1 MDFDQ
6 LTTFVFVA
14 KLKSFSRAGQK
25 VFRSQSA
32 VSAQIRQLE
41 QAYKARLLDRS
52 AKSVE
57 LTPAGEVLFEYAEK
71 LLRLRD
77 ESIQVVADRGNV
89 VQGPV
94 VFGANEAT
102 CLYLLPDIF
111 AEFQRRYPLVHIS
124 IYRNFSHKILQRVED
139 GSVDVGI
146 VTLPIKSPNL
156 KMHHIY
162 RDRLRF
168 MVSTKNPLAHRSKI
182 TLAEVA
188 EQPLIFPRTGF
199 TRQVLDKLFRPY
211 RARIHVTMELP
222 SIGMIKRFVA
232 ADAGVSFISESF
244 AKDYVKAGEVKL
256 LTVEGVDLWRERP
269 QPSPCRSGAHRHHS
283 RAPQSRRA
291 RRSRRQLDGRQNKN
305 TYSSRKAIVGSRL
318 AARRAGSQHAI
329 AEIRKKTTATVV
341 KVTRSVAFT
350 PTSIVVMP
358 RVRANAATM
367 PAATPIAV
375 RRSPCPTIRLKIWP
389 GPAPRVMRTP
399 ISAVRC
405 RTTVAR
411 TP

>member
-6 LTTFVFVA
+6 LTTFVHVA

-41 QAYKARLLDRS
+41 QAYQAKLLDRS

-77 ESIQVVADRGNV
+77 ESVQSVADRGNV

-102 CLYLLPDIF
+102 CLYVLPDIF

-124 IYRNFSHKILQRVED
+124 IYRNFSHKILQRLED

-146 VTLPIKSPNL
+146 VTMPVKSPNL
-156 KMHHIY
+156 RSHHIY
-162 RDRLRF
+162 RDRMRF
-168 MVSTKNPLAHRSKI
+168 MVSSRNPLAHRSKI
-182 TLAEVA
+182 TLDEIAA
-188 EQPLIFPRTGF
+188 QPLIFPRTGF

-211 RARIHVTMELP
+211 RSRIRVSMELP

-232 ADAGVSFISESF
+232 ADAGVSLISESF
-244 AKDYVKAGEVKL
+244 ARDQVKAGEVKL
-256 LTVEGVDLWRERP
+256 LSVEGVDLWRELGLCYRRD
-269 QPSPCRSGAHRHHS
+269 RSLPRAVQALIALIREHRKMPEH
-283 RAPQSRRA
+283 AE
-291 RRSRRQLDGRQNKN
+291 
-305 TYSSRKAIVGSRL
+305 
-318 AARRAGSQHAI
+318 AAAG
-329 AEIRKKTTATVV
+329 
-341 KVTRSVAFT
+341 
-350 PTSIVVMP
+350 
-358 RVRANAATM
+358 
-367 PAATPIAV
+367 
-375 RRSPCPTIRLKIWP
+375 
-389 GPAPRVMRTP
+389 
-399 ISAVRC
+399 
-405 RTTVAR
+405 
-411 TP
+411 

>member
-6 LTTFVFVA
+6 LATFVYVA

-41 QAYKARLLDRS
+41 QAYHARLLDRS

-57 LTPAGEVLFEYAEK
+57 LTPAGEVLYEYAEK

-77 ESIQVVADRGNV
+77 ESVQFVADRGNV

-94 VFGANEAT
+94 MFGANEAT

-111 AEFQRRYPLVHIS
+111 AEFQRRFPQVHIS

-139 GSVDVGI
+139 GSIDVGI
-146 VTLPIKSPNL
+146 VSLPTKSPNL
-156 KMHHIY
+156 RVHHIH

-168 MVSTKNPLAHRSKI
+168 MVSTRNPLAQRSKL
-182 TLAEVA
+182 TLEEVA
-188 EQPLIFPRTGF
+188 SQPLILPRTGF

-211 RARIHVTMELP
+211 RSRMHVTMELP

-244 AKDYVKAGEVKL
+244 AKDQVKAGEVKL
-256 LTVEGVDLWRERP
+256 LTVEGVELYRELGLVYRRD
-269 QPSPCRSGAHRHHS
+269 RSLP
-283 RAPQSRRA
+283 RAAQALIALIRE
-291 RRSRRQLDGRQNKN
+291 
-305 TYSSRKAIVGSRL
+305 YRKAPEHS
-318 AARRAGSQHAI
+318 AAAGAD
-329 AEIRKKTTATVV
+329 
-341 KVTRSVAFT
+341 
-350 PTSIVVMP
+350 
-358 RVRANAATM
+358 
-367 PAATPIAV
+367 
-375 RRSPCPTIRLKIWP
+375 
-389 GPAPRVMRTP
+389 
-399 ISAVRC
+399 
-405 RTTVAR
+405 
-411 TP
+411 

>member
-6 LTTFVFVA
+6 LATFVYVA

-41 QAYKARLLDRS
+41 QAYHARLLDRS

-77 ESIQVVADRGNV
+77 ESVQFVADRGNV

-94 VFGANEAT
+94 MFGANEAT

-111 AEFQRRYPLVHIS
+111 AEFQRRFPLVHIS

-139 GSVDVGI
+139 GSIDVGI
-146 VTLPIKSPNL
+146 VTLPTKSPNL
-156 KMHHIY
+156 RVHHIH

-168 MVSTKNPLAHRSKI
+168 MVSTRNPLAQRSKL
-182 TLAEVA
+182 TLEEVA
-188 EQPLIFPRTGF
+188 SQPLILPRTGF

-211 RARIHVTMELP
+211 RSRLHVTMELP
-222 SIGMIKRFVA
+222 SIGMIKRFVG

-244 AKDYVKAGEVKL
+244 AKDQVKAGEVKL
-256 LTVEGVDLWRERP
+256 LTVEGVDLYRELGLVYRRD
-269 QPSPCRSGAHRHHS
+269 RSLPRASQALIALIREYRKSAEHS
-283 RAPQSRRA
+283 SAPY
-291 RRSRRQLDGRQNKN
+291 D
-305 TYSSRKAIVGSRL
+305 
-318 AARRAGSQHAI
+318 
-329 AEIRKKTTATVV
+329 
-341 KVTRSVAFT
+341 
-350 PTSIVVMP
+350 
-358 RVRANAATM
+358 
-367 PAATPIAV
+367 
-375 RRSPCPTIRLKIWP
+375 
-389 GPAPRVMRTP
+389 
-399 ISAVRC
+399 
-405 RTTVAR
+405 
-411 TP
+411 